1 MSSRSTIVP
10 KKKRKVEARIVCDT
24 KVGNKKGEE
33 RRGG

>member
-10 KKKRKVEARIVCDT
+10 KKKKVEARIVCDT

>member
-1 MSSRSTIVP
+1 LFQSTVVILICQ
-10 KKKRKVEARIVCDT
+10 VEARIVCDT